1 MSKQTVNFLEL
12 FKQKKY
18 SLIISIIDEKL
29 NENQRT
35 AGLYNLKGVCRL
47 MLSKSND
54 TIKLAIDDFRKSY
67 FKEKIKKSIEQIKN
81 LINASVIYFDNEFT
95 KNTNALNDKFFEEI
109 NSIYEENK
117 ELFENNLDLDEINY

>member
-1 MSKQTVNFLEL
+1 MSKQTVSFLEL

-35 AGLYNLKGVCRL
+35 PGLLNLKGVCRM
-47 MLSKSND
+47 MLNKSND

-67 FKEKIKKSIEQIKN
+67 FKETNKKKSIEQIKN

-95 KNTNALNDKFFEEI
+95 KNKMH
-109 NSIYEENK
+109 
-117 ELFENNLDLDEINY
+117 